1 MSTPQSVRTDVGY
14 VTELPA
20 SVSATT
26 DADATIASNTALFNA
41 ENAASGAD
49 ITVTLPDARTNNG
62 QLLLVN
68 AVANT
73 DDVIITP
80 ATGDT
85 LAGGDITVAGSATPA
100 QQVWGLIADGTTWNP
115 VQLVAIA

>member
-41 ENAASGAD
+41 TNNASGAD

-62 QLLLVN
+62 QLLLIN
-68 AVANT
+68 ALAVTN
-73 DDVIITP
+73 DVIIAP
-80 ATGDT
+80 AGTDT
-85 LAGGDITVAGSATPA
+85 LAGGNITVAGAVAPGN
-100 QQVWGLIADGTTWNP
+100 QEVWGLIADGTTWNP
-115 VQLVAIA
+115 VQLVA